1 MIEFNEIGIVKTEIN
16 EKKDSNWGEAVS
28 KIVLNEELRDGL
40 TGLSEFSHVLVIFF
54 LHEAKFNREQHIKRR
69 PQGREDMPEV
79 GIWAQRVKDRPNP
92 IGVTSVE
99 LVEVTDD
106 GIIVRGLDAIDG
118 TLVIDIKPYFP
129 MYDCKNEAKVPEWVY
144 RLMENYF

>member
-40 TGLSEFSHVLVIFF
+40 VGLSEFSHVIVIFF
-54 LHEAKFNREQHIKRR
+54 LHEAKFNREKHIKRR

-79 GIWAQRVKDRPNP
+79 GICAQRVKDRPNP
-92 IGVTSVE
+92 VGVTSVE

-118 TLVIDIKPYFP
+118 TPVIDIKPYFP